1 MIMPVVQEGSRSQI
15 NERKRK
21 VSTQPIV
28 HKEIE
33 AMQVAGVKAVVEK
46 RADIFPLFEPLR
58 QVCGDAICGPTM
70 AIFHSG
76 AVKDGFLVEA
86 AFPVSRPVE
95 TGRVHTRL
103 LEDVHAWTLVHYGSH
118 EKIRDTTSA
127 LIEHAR
133 AHAGTL
139 AAQREVYLQLD
150 LDDPGQN
157 VTEVQLVKH
166 EWDSLLAEGVERSL
180 GRQARE
186 LVMEGIEQIAP
197 ESSLEVY
204 AEWIRG
210 AMDAL
215 DSLTD
220 GPEVKYQVLSCCAHV
235 FPDERIAHLRSTYE
249 RRRDIDDVLQEMY
262 QDPAWYEDPVR
273 KGNVL
278 YMRKVPYD
286 PQGYEQGATQV
297 ERRRAYCHCEFVRPY
312 LDQVPSRM
320 STTFCWCGSGWYRRL
335 WEGILDQPIKIEHVE
350 TLLNGNDQCTL
361 TITLPLA
368 LEGEMRPERASLEL
382 S

>member
-1 MIMPVVQEGSRSQI
+1 M
-15 NERKRK
+15 
-21 VSTQPIV
+21 STQPII

-46 RADIFPLFEPLR
+46 RADIFPLFGPLR
-58 QVCGDAICGPTM
+58 QACGDAICGPAM
-70 AIFHSG
+70 AIFSFG

-86 AFPVSRPVE
+86 VFPVSTPVE
-95 TGRVHTRL
+95 TEQVYTRQI
-103 LEDVHAWTLVHYGSH
+103 EETHAWTLVHCGSH
-118 EKIRDTTSA
+118 EKIRETISA

-139 AAQREVYLQLD
+139 AGQREVYLVLD
-150 LDDPGQN
+150 LDDPEQN
-157 VTEVQLVKH
+157 LTEVQLVKH
-166 EWDSLLAEGVERSL
+166 QWDRLLAEGVEGNL
-180 GRQARE
+180 GEKARQ
-186 LVMEGIEQIAP
+186 LVMEGIEQISS
-197 ESSLEVY
+197 ESSQEMY
-204 AEWIRG
+204 TDWIRG

-220 GPEVKYQVLSCCAHV
+220 DPEKKYQVLSCCAHV
-235 FPDERIAHLRSTYE
+235 FPDERIAHLRSVYE
-249 RRRDIDDVLQEMY
+249 RRRDIDDVLHEMY

-278 YMRKVPYD
+278 HMRKVPFD
-286 PQGYEQGATQV
+286 PEGYEQGATPV
-297 ERRRAYCHCEFVRPY
+297 ERRRAYCHCAFARPY

-320 STTFCWCGSGWYRRL
+320 SPTFCWCGSGWYRRL
-335 WEGILDQPIKIEHVE
+335 WEGILDQPVKIEHIE
-350 TLLNGNDQCTL
+350 TLLNGNDGCTL

-368 LEGEMRPERASLEL
+368 LEGETRPEWASLGL